1 MRAEPRS
8 LIFLSSRRE
17 NMRAAMRVLI
27 VEDEPKMAGLVR
39 RGLVE
44 EGHAA
49 DLAARGEDAV
59 WMAEAHPY
67 DAIVLDVMLP
77 GLTGF
82 ETCRRLRNA
91 GVWTPVL
98 MLTARDAVE
107 DRVSG
112 LDAGADDYLTKPF
125 SLAELLARLRALVEA
140 GESFAELL
148 AADGHV
154 LDATAPIGR
163 RSLLTSSQ
171 VARATRE
178 PTFLNRSSVPGLD
191 EGARMLAIPL
201 SLAGRRVVL
210 VAGGTREN
218 RAETLRSLRAAFLA
232 GGPLALLLPSLGG
245 YVLAGAALR
254 PIEAM
259 RRRAAEISASSLEER
274 LPVPEARDEVSRL
287 GKTLNQMLTRIQGGL
302 ERERRFAA
310 DASHELRTP
319 LALLK
324 TELELALQRDRSRE
338 ELEATIRSAAE
349 STERLARL
357 AEDLLLLARA
367 EQGRVA
373 LKEER
378 TDVVDVLH
386 TVARRFAPRADAERR
401 ALSVDEGDP
410 LVLTADR
417 LRLEQALSNMVDNA
431 LRHGG
436 GHITLSARARNGTA
450 ELHVIDEGAGF
461 PRAFMDRAFER
472 FSRADARSA
481 DGSGLGL
488 AIVETITRAHHG
500 QADVANRPD
509 GGADVWLSLPLR

>member
-1 MRAEPRS
+1 MVSKLPLRVRLAFVFAVAMALVLSGAGWFVYERVGS
-8 LIFLSSRRE
+8 DLSSSLDQQLRG
-17 NMRAAMRVLI
+17 RVQDLS
-27 VEDEPKMAGLVR
+27 ALVR
-39 RGLVE
+39 RG
-44 EGHAA
+44 G
-49 DLAARGEDAV
+49 
-59 WMAEAHPY
+59 
-67 DAIVLDVMLP
+67 
-77 GLTGF
+77 
-82 ETCRRLRNA
+82 
-91 GVWTPVL
+91 
-98 MLTARDAVE
+98 
-107 DRVSG
+107 S
-112 LDAGADDYLTKPF
+112 
-125 SLAELLARLRALVEA
+125 LRATGGPLLEA

-148 AADGHV
+148 AADGRV
-154 LDATAPIGR
+154 LDATEPIGTL
-163 RSLLTSSQ
+163 SLLTSSE

-201 SLAGRRVVL
+201 FLAGRRVVL
-210 VAGGTREN
+210 VAGTTREN
-218 RAETLRSLRAAFLA
+218 RAETLRSLRDAFLI
-232 GGPLALLLPSLGG
+232 GGPLALLLASLGG

-259 RRRAAEISASSLEER
+259 RRRAAEISTSSLEER

-287 GKTLNQMLTRIQGGL
+287 GETLNQMLTRIQGGL

-324 TELELALQRDRSRE
+324 TELELALQRDRSPA

-349 STERLARL
+349 STERLTRL

-367 EQGRVA
+367 EQGHVP

-378 TDVVDVLH
+378 TDVVDVLQ
-386 TVARRFAPRADAERR
+386 TVVRRFAPRADAERR
-401 ALSVDEGDP
+401 VLSLDEGDP
-410 LVLTADR
+410 LVLTADP

-436 GHITLSARARNGTA
+436 GQITLSARARNGNA
-450 ELHVIDEGAGF
+450 ELHVVDEGAGF
-461 PRAFMDRAFER
+461 PRAFIDRAFER
-472 FSRADARSA
+472 FSRADPRSG

-488 AIVETITRAHHG
+488 AIVETIARAHHG
-500 QADVANRPD
+500 QASVANRPD